1 MLKIKKIEI
10 FFQNIGMNGLS
21 YGKISKMAK
30 KKFCIICI
38 LNMKETSFEVWY
50 DIRGNSSVLVM
61 LFLEVTC

>member
-1 MLKIKKIEI
+1 
-10 FFQNIGMNGLS
+10 MNGLS

-61 LFLEVTC
+61 FFLEVTC